1 MGAKLFI
8 VAKGNVATFESLR
21 RSVGNEPDVAII
33 YDRRA
38 PSLPGPVSAER
49 SFWGPLRQKQGS
61 MPPGPI
67 PDRRRQIHVI
77 GDIQR
82 KGWAVVRSE
91 DTHDDRDRAPSVPVQ
106 VPPPQAPPSSPPP
119 PSGEPRLP
127 RGASE
132 TPKPTRGEAE
142 AKVPTAPGVR
152 PVAPPPP
159 LPRRAREPD
168 PIKSAPLSKELPSK
182 EIVGKEI
189 TAARQRA
196 EVRRQPQPRNDG
208 KGARPANRL
217 PADPPES
224 AAPIIDLPVA
234 RDTIKRV
241 MLGVLGVVL
250 LLLVIASVIILA
262 LF

>member
-33 YDRRA
+33 YDRRS

-49 SFWGPLRQKQGS
+49 SFWGPLRKKEGS

-67 PDRRRQIHVI
+67 PDRRRQIHVLE
-77 GDIQR
+77 DIQR

-106 VPPPQAPPSSPPP
+106 VPPPQPPPSPSSPLP
-119 PSGEPRLP
+119 PSGERRLP

-132 TPKPTRGEAE
+132 TPKPTRAEAE
-142 AKVPTAPGVR
+142 AKVPPAPPVR

-168 PIKSAPLSKELPSK
+168 PIKPAPLSKELPSK
-182 EIVGKEI
+182 EIVSKE
-189 TAARQRA
+189 
-196 EVRRQPQPRNDG
+196 
-208 KGARPANRL
+208 
-217 PADPPES
+217 
-224 AAPIIDLPVA
+224 
-234 RDTIKRV
+234 
-241 MLGVLGVVL
+241 
-250 LLLVIASVIILA
+250 
-262 LF
+262 